1 MDTWN
6 YELNCKWSFPDMPDN
21 GSIVGPN
28 EPMTENFKKHHT
40 HLLLEKQY
48 RILLMKGWT
57 KPSLLK

>member
-28 EPMTENFKKHHT
+28 EPMTENFKKNT
-40 HLLLEKQY
+40 I
-48 RILLMKGWT
+48 RI
-57 KPSLLK
+57 SC